1 MSPAPRRL
9 AQHRFAPRHSRQRG
23 LALVS
28 ALAVTLAIVLML
40 VAAWTSAAA
49 ARLEARQQLDREA
62 QLALAGEV
70 LSAWYRAHLAEL
82 DSPGSEPPDPAEAL
96 SGLGLARSVRV
107 GVSALQ
113 SRGAV
118 LGRILVAWM
127 PATAA
132 ADERFDAASGVLLG
146 SSAGTRAIRV
156 DGPALEQ
163 EAVMRAQRQL
173 QHLASALELR
183 FRARVVDDPLHRMD
197 INHFRPLDPACVAL
211 MDELPCVPDYA
222 RADRFAFWQGQL
234 DIAAGELQ
242 SPWGATYPLEISNGR
257 DASVAPPFSLALRV
271 LTPWGTLLQVRAVEP
286 GA

>member
-1 MSPAPRRL
+1 MN
-9 AQHRFAPRHSRQRG
+9 
-23 LALVS
+23 
-28 ALAVTLAIVLML
+28 
-40 VAAWTSAAA
+40 SAAA
-49 ARLEARQQLDREA
+49 PAKLNLFLHITSRRSDGYHELQTAFQLLDWCD
-62 QLALAGEV
+62 EV
-70 LSAWYRAHLAEL
+70 GIEVT
-82 DSPGSEPPDPAEAL
+82 DD
-96 SGLGLARSVRV
+96 
-107 GVSALQ
+107 
-113 SRGAV
+113 
-118 LGRILVAWM
+118 GRI
-127 PATAA
+127 
-132 ADERFDAASGVLLG
+132 E
-146 SSAGTRAIRV
+146 RV